1 MKFLFTADIH
11 LSGYSQ
17 DKIVNN
23 LPERLNSIKNVL
35 IEMAEYCKQHD
46 ISTFIIGGD
55 TLHGKS
61 IIHALAQSI
70 MLDFFRAYAED
81 IEFIILDGN
90 HDLSGR
96 GKDSVSALKSLD
108 NEPNVMRVGDTQ
120 TFGDILLVPYMP
132 HMVDV
137 IKKNKAKYLISHFG
151 LSEGVLNNGMSV
163 ISDVSLADLDGKYRY
178 VLLGHY
184 HKPQSIIKETIDL
197 YYVGSPIQIDW
208 GEKNEEKRFLI
219 VDTDN
224 DKIESVPT
232 TGYTK
237 YCEFTI
243 TNENKDDLLKEVA
256 KLKDEGHMVKI
267 VKDEDVNT
275 SDIEEDYVVIDRRE
289 KDITNRGITSSM
301 SMTDKLTRFLEIKE
315 IPKDNRDDYI
325 NIAQSIIEDSK

>member
-23 LPERLNSIKNVL
+23 LPERLNSIQRVL
-35 IEMAEYCKQHD
+35 IDMADYCIEHD
-46 ISTFIIGGD
+46 ISTFVIGGD

-70 MLDFFRAYAED
+70 MLDFFRQYQEE

-108 NEPNVMRVGDTQ
+108 NEPNVMRVGKERR
-120 TFGDILLVPYMP
+120 FGEILIVPYMP
-132 HMVDV
+132 NMVEV
-137 IKKNKAKYLISHFG
+137 IKKHKAKYLISHFG

-163 ISDVSLADLDGKYRY
+163 VSDVSLADLDGKYQY

-184 HKPQSIIKETIDL
+184 HKPQSIKRETIEL
-197 YYVGSPIQIDW
+197 FYVGSPIQIDW
-208 GEKNEEKRFLI
+208 GEKNEEKRFLV
-219 VDTDN
+219 VDTEN
-224 DKIESVPT
+224 DLIESIPT

-243 TNENKDDLLKEVA
+243 TEENKDDLLKQA
-256 KLKDEGHMVKI
+256 AQLKEEGHMVKI
-267 VKDEDVNT
+267 VKSVDVNT
-275 SDIEEDYVVIDRRE
+275 SDIEDEFVVIDRRE

-315 IPKDNRDDYI
+315 IPKDDQESYLK
-325 NIAQSIIEDSK
+325 IAQTIIEDS